1 MRLSQLCD
9 PRRVFFL
16 HRHTVG
22 VFCRTRRWCSP
33 RLLTSL
39 AVILLGLN
47 SCGVTEYLRSDPAP
61 DSGFIQTK
69 EEIGPWKER
78 APVHKIWFKDRDKFY
93 RERDTY
99 RKICFRP
106 VTTEF
111 LVKRGWWDNL
121 NTADMG
127 EYQKE
132 VGEMALYV
140 KQSFEKAFREDPR
153 KRFVVVDS
161 PDTETI
167 VYAFAITELV
177 ATKAHINAAGTAL
190 GIFVPGGGLVK
201 ATAKGS
207 IAIEAN
213 IYDGRTNELL
223 VAWADR
229 EQDRSSLF
237 SFLDFSWYSHARDT
251 VDNWA
256 DQLVEGYNTPIDHTV
271 EDRTLFTLNPF

>member
-1 MRLSQLCD
+1 M
-9 PRRVFFL
+9 
-16 HRHTVG
+16 
-22 VFCRTRRWCSP
+22 
-33 RLLTSL
+33 
-39 AVILLGLN
+39 
-47 SCGVTEYLRSDPAP
+47 VTEYLRSDPAP

-69 EEIGPWKER
+69 EEFGAWKER

-93 RERDTY
+93 KERDKYT
-99 RKICFRP
+99 KICFRP
-106 VTTEF
+106 VTTDF
-111 LVKRGWWDNL
+111 LITRGWWDNL

-127 EYQKE
+127 EYRKE
-132 VGEMALYV
+132 VAEMALYI

-153 KRFVVVDS
+153 KRLAIVDS
-161 PDTETI
+161 PDAETI

-190 GIFVPGGGLVK
+190 GIFVPGGGVVK
-201 ATAKGS
+201 AVAKGS

-213 IYDGRTNELL
+213 VYDGGTNELL

-251 VDNWA
+251 VNNWA
-256 DQLVEGYNTPIDHTV
+256 EQLVEGYNSPIDHTV
-271 EDRTLFTLNPF
+271 EDRTPFTLNPF